1 MDIESYLGVIAPF
14 AGNFAPR
21 NWMTCSGQLLSIQ
34 QNQALFALLGVTYGG
49 NGVQNFGLPNL
60 NGRVPVGQSAQQ
72 PLGQMAGS
80 ENVTLTTLNL
90 PTHTHG
96 ATAEAT
102 VVLQSST
109 TAAASEQPAADAT
122 LAQAQGASGRTG
134 VTVQIYAPAPGSV
147 QLPVQASLQVTLGLS
162 GQNLPTGVVQPFLA
176 LTQCICTQGVFPSRN

>member
-34 QNQALFALLGVTYGG
+34 QNQALFSLLGVTYGG
-49 NGVQNFGLPNL
+49 NGVQTFGLPNL
-60 NGRVPVGQSAQQ
+60 NGRVPVGQSSQH

-80 ENVTLTTLNL
+80 ENVTLTTVNL
-90 PTHTHG
+90 PVHNHG

-109 TAAASEQPAADAT
+109 AAAAASQPAADTT
-122 LAQAQGASGRTG
+122 LAQAQGSEGRSS

-147 QLPVQASLQVTLGLS
+147 ELPAQASLQVTLGLS
-162 GQNLPTGVVQPFLA
+162 GQNLPTDVVQPFLA
-176 LTQCICTQGVFPSRN
+176 LTQCICTQGLYPSRN